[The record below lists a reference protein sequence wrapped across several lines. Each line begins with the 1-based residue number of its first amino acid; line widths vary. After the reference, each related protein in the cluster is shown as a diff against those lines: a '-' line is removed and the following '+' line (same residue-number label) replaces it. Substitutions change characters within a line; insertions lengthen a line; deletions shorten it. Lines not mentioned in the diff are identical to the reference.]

1 MHAQEILGVVDT
13 HGVKELENPPQTELF
28 PANLDIKR
36 EMNPE
41 FESQTNLEIE
51 REMHQFES
59 PTNLEIEGEIHQN
72 ESPPKR

>member
-28 PANLDIKR
+28 PASLDIKR

-51 REMHQFES
+51 
-59 PTNLEIEGEIHQN
+59 GEIHQN
-72 ESPPKR
+72 ESLPKR